1 MSDTIRPNGQRLYTG
16 CPLPVYF
23 FLTPCHSS
31 TVLVEM
37 VVVFLTESADWTQVA
52 VVEIVRHA
60 LQLVMPSATAQQVS
74 NASTIVSMILYHCS
88 CVITMIFEIRCKG
101 TSKLNNV
108 FLCRWKFYQKIVS
121 FSS

>member
-1 MSDTIRPNGQRLYTG
+1 
-16 CPLPVYF
+16 
-23 FLTPCHSS
+23 
-31 TVLVEM
+31 M

-88 CVITMIFEIRCKG
+88 CVIMLDFQIRCKD

-121 FSS
+121 FSSFGFLIIPSKAMPYALYGYAFLLCHYFF